1 MYVCIFKVHLS
12 REFKTREFDSQF
24 AGSNEAAKEC
34 AIKTKVRS
42 FTPLELWSCLKN
54 FIVHTFEMHEIW
66 VDENA
71 WPFATL
77 I

>member
-1 MYVCIFKVHLS
+1 MHVCIFTVHLT

-24 AGSNEAAKEC
+24 AGSNEAVKEC

-42 FTPLELWSCLKN
+42 FTPLELCSCLKF
-54 FIVHTFEMHEIW
+54 FIVHTFEMHAFW

>member
-42 FTPLELWSCLKN
+42 FTPLELSSCLKN
-54 FIVHTFEMHEIW
+54 SLFLHLRCMDFGLMKMHGLLL
-66 VDENA
+66 
-71 WPFATL
+71 P
-77 I
+77 